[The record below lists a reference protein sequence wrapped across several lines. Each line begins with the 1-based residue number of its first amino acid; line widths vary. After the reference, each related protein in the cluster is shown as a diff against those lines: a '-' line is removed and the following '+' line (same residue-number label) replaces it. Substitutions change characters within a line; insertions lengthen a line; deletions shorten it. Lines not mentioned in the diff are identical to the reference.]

1 MPESVRIG
9 LRLLGLLLLVV
20 GVACLV
26 AMWWPGPARVASAM
40 GVACGDD
47 SLDPAHQCTAF
58 DAVSVLWSG
67 VWISLG
73 VGFVL
78 RLVTRPEGRGPRTID
93 LSRLRRR

>member
-1 MPESVRIG
+1 MPESVRIA
-9 LRLLGLLLLVV
+9 LRILGSVLLVV
-20 GVACLV
+20 SAACLV
-26 AMWWPGPARVASAM
+26 AMFWPGATWMASAM

-73 VGFVL
+73 IGFVL
-78 RLVTRPEGRGPRTID
+78 RLITRPEGRGPLTID
-93 LSRLRRR
+93 LRRFRR